1 MISTMM
7 TKILGIKYPIMMGAM
22 AWITEAELVAAVCN
36 AGATGV
42 LAAGGRDE
50 DWVREQ
56 IRKTKTLT
64 AKPFGI
70 NLPLGMTP
78 LRDKL
83 IDAIIGEGISYVSL
97 GAGDPRPLIG
107 RFHDAGIKVICI
119 VPSTKLAK
127 RMEEAG
133 SDLIVIEGMESGGT
147 IGNLTTL
154 ALLSNVIPE
163 VSLPVIA
170 AGGISDGR
178 AMAAALIMGADGVQ
192 MGSRFLLAEECKT
205 HPDNKQRIIAAVDTD
220 SVTTGWSR
228 GMGMRGLRSP
238 FSDRYLEME
247 RSGVAREVLNEFATG
262 TSRKVAEQG
271 IGTDGMN
278 GIVQVGE
285 SLGPL
290 KKIQAAAAIIAEV
303 MAKAEEL
310 LRHAADMV
318 QAESPEE
325 LRDDLRCRS
334 KISEAAL

>member
-1 MISTMM
+1 MISTRM
-7 TKILGIKYPIMMGAM
+7 TNILGIKYPIMMGAM
-22 AWITEAELVAAVCN
+22 AWTTEAELVAAVCN

-42 LAAGGRDE
+42 LAAGGRSE
-50 DWVREQ
+50 DWAREQ

-70 NLPLGMTP
+70 NIPLSMTAA
-78 LRDKL
+78 RDPL
-83 IDAIIGEGISYVSL
+83 IDAIIDEGISYVSL

-127 RMEEAG
+127 RMEAAG

-163 VSLPVIA
+163 VSLPVVA
-170 AGGISDGR
+170 AGGICDGR
-178 AMAAALIMGADGVQ
+178 AMAAALIMGAAGVQ
-192 MGSRFLLAEECKT
+192 MGSRFLLATECKT

-220 SVTTGWSR
+220 TVTTGWSR

-238 FSDRYLEME
+238 FSDKYLAME
-247 RSGVAREVLNEFATG
+247 RAGASREALNEFATG
-262 TSRKVAEQG
+262 CSRKVAEQG
-271 IGTDGMN
+271 IGPDGMN

-290 KKIQAAAAIIAEV
+290 KQTQAAATIIEEV

-310 LRHAADMV
+310 LLHAPHLV
-318 QAESPEE
+318 QSAAEPGK
-325 LRDDLRCRS
+325 DFPCRS
-334 KISEAAL
+334 KVPEAAL